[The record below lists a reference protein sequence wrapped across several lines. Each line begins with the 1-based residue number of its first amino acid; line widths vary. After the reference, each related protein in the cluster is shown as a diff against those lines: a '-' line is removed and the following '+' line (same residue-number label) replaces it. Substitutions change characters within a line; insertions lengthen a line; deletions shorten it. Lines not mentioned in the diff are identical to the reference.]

1 MSGNP
6 WDPTAPMGPTPPAP
20 RGRGRA
26 AQAPGRP
33 PAGPQHWPTPRGPA
47 APVAEPETETI
58 PLGQRRWLASL
69 VLYLL
74 APITAEV
81 LTGST
86 PPLQFVNPVSFLF
99 LTALYGSGA
108 LLVRETVRRRGLGWW
123 SVLLLGAAY
132 GVLEEGLVVTSWM
145 NPNWPDLAFLN
156 GYSRALGINWY
167 WALGMTAFHAVVS
180 IALPITLVEAAF
192 PRLAP
197 LPWLGQ
203 RGYRLLM
210 VWLAVVS
217 IAGLVGFGFLE
228 FKNVGYH
235 PPPLSW
241 LLALAIAVAL
251 VWLGTHPLG
260 RLIRHAQGDP
270 TVPPRVNRRLA
281 PSLPVLR
288 FTGFGFALLFFAILW
303 GGPNLL
309 TRPLLGMAALALALA
324 LATLTVSRWSHRL
337 DWSPRRRLALL
348 TGVALF
354 FVALAP
360 FSEYILRPAGKDE
373 SSMTLVAVA
382 ALAALI
388 WLAHAARVAEERR
401 LRQP

>member
-20 RGRGRA
+20 
-26 AQAPGRP
+26 PSPRP
-33 PAGPQHWPTPRGPA
+33 APAGPHWPTPRGV
-47 APVAEPETETI
+47 APIAEPETQTT
-58 PLGQRRWLASL
+58 PLSQRRWLAAL
-69 VLYLL
+69 ILYLL

-86 PPLQFVNPVSFLF
+86 PPLKFVNPVSFLF

-108 LLVRETVRRRGLGWW
+108 LLVREIVRRRGLGWW

-132 GVLEEGLVVTSWM
+132 GVLEEGLVVTSWT
-145 NPNWPDLAFLN
+145 NPYWPDLAFLN
-156 GYSRALGINWY
+156 GYSRALGVNWY
-167 WALGMTAFHAVVS
+167 WAMGMTAFHAVVS
-180 IALPITLVEAAF
+180 IALPITLVEATF

-197 LPWLGQ
+197 LPWLGK
-203 RGYRLLM
+203 RVYRLLM
-210 VWLAVVS
+210 AWLAVVS
-217 IAGLVGFGFLE
+217 IAGLVAFGFLE
-228 FKNVGYH
+228 FKQQGYH
-235 PPPLSW
+235 PPPLGW
-241 LLALAIAVAL
+241 LLALVIAVAL

-260 RLIRHAQGDP
+260 RLWRHAQGEA
-270 TVPPRVNRRLA
+270 TAPPRVNRRRA
-281 PSLPVLR
+281 PSLPALR
-288 FTGFGFALLFFAILW
+288 FTGFGFTLLFFTILW
-303 GGPNLL
+303 GGPHIL
-309 TRPLLGMAALALALA
+309 TRPQLGAAALALALGLAA
-324 LATLTVSRWSHRL
+324 LVVSGWSHRL

-360 FSEYILRPAGKDE
+360 FSEFVLKPVGKDE
-373 SSMTLVAVA
+373 SGMTLVAVA

>member
-6 WDPTAPMGPTPPAP
+6 WDPTAPMGPTPPAQHAP
-20 RGRGRA
+20 RHA
-26 AQAPGRP
+26 
-33 PAGPQHWPTPRGPA
+33 PAGPHWPTPRGA
-47 APVAEPETETI
+47 VAPVAEPETRTT
-58 PLGQRRWLASL
+58 PLSQRRWLAAL
-69 VLYLL
+69 ILYLL
-74 APITAEV
+74 APITAEA

-145 NPNWPDLAFLN
+145 NPYWPDLAFLN
-156 GYSRALGINWY
+156 GFSRALGINWY

-197 LPWLGQ
+197 LPWLG
-203 RGYRLLM
+203 RRVYRLLF

-217 IAGLVGFGFLE
+217 ILGLIGFGFLQ
-228 FKNVGYH
+228 FKQQGYH
-235 PPPLSW
+235 PPPLGW
-241 LLALAIAVAL
+241 LLALVIAVAL
-251 VWLGTHPLG
+251 VWLGIHPLG
-260 RLIRHAQGDP
+260 RLWRHAQGEA
-270 TVPPRVNRRLA
+270 TAPPRVTRRPA
-281 PSLPVLR
+281 PSLPTLR
-288 FTGFGFALLFFAILW
+288 FAGFGFTLLFFAILW
-303 GGPNLL
+303 GGPNLF
-309 TRPLLGMAALALALA
+309 TRPPLGIAALALALGLAA
-324 LATLTVSRWSHRL
+324 LVVSRWSHRL

-360 FSEYILRPAGKDE
+360 FSEYILKPAGKDE
-373 SSMTLVAVA
+373 SGMTLVAVT